1 MIWHPNTQTTCRSMI
16 QRYHRVFNTRR
27 GDAGM
32 QVPFKLP
39 QHSSGSPVKRPKGMA
54 KTHLFCVID
63 FHKGTPLPTINALPK
78 CVLSHAE
85 FLHPQVVWV
94 QNAPQINDQLVLMIW
109 VDYAILGII
118 ALSTIIGLI
127 RGFVKEAMSL
137 AVWAGAFIISS
148 LFYQYLASF
157 LTSISEPL
165 LRNAA
170 AIAILFFATLLLGGL
185 LNYILGELVQ
195 RTGLSGT
202 DRVFGIVFGAL
213 RGVLVVSALLF
224 FLDAFTGA
232 PNTHWWGNSIL
243 IPEFGFVVEWFF
255 SYLENNSSF
264 LNSVNR

>member
-1 MIWHPNTQTTCRSMI
+1 
-16 QRYHRVFNTRR
+16 
-27 GDAGM
+27 
-32 QVPFKLP
+32 
-39 QHSSGSPVKRPKGMA
+39 
-54 KTHLFCVID
+54 
-63 FHKGTPLPTINALPK
+63 
-78 CVLSHAE
+78 
-85 FLHPQVVWV
+85 
-94 QNAPQINDQLVLMIW
+94 MIW

-185 LNYILGELVQ
+185 LNYILGQLVL

-243 IPEFGFVVEWFF
+243 IPEFSFVVEWFF
-255 SYLENNSSF
+255 LSMPLFQKNVEYSNYIRMINCACFVSPTVKCGAVTAMLL
-264 LNSVNR
+264 LNSHAWSQNGDKC

>member
-1 MIWHPNTQTTCRSMI
+1 
-16 QRYHRVFNTRR
+16 
-27 GDAGM
+27 
-32 QVPFKLP
+32 
-39 QHSSGSPVKRPKGMA
+39 
-54 KTHLFCVID
+54 
-63 FHKGTPLPTINALPK
+63 
-78 CVLSHAE
+78 
-85 FLHPQVVWV
+85 
-94 QNAPQINDQLVLMIW
+94 MIW

-127 RGFVKEAMSL
+127 RGFIKEAMSL

-185 LNYILGELVQ
+185 LNYILGELVH

>member
-1 MIWHPNTQTTCRSMI
+1 MC
-16 QRYHRVFNTRR
+16 
-27 GDAGM
+27 
-32 QVPFKLP
+32 
-39 QHSSGSPVKRPKGMA
+39 
-54 KTHLFCVID
+54 
-63 FHKGTPLPTINALPK
+63 
-78 CVLSHAE
+78 
-85 FLHPQVVWV
+85 
-94 QNAPQINDQLVLMIW
+94 
-109 VDYAILGII
+109 
-118 ALSTIIGLI
+118 I
-127 RGFVKEAMSL
+127 RD
-137 AVWAGAFIISS
+137 
-148 LFYQYLASF
+148 
-157 LTSISEPL
+157 
-165 LRNAA
+165 R
-170 AIAILFFATLLLGGL
+170 LLGGL